1 MAFSANFLKNF
12 APKICGTLKMFLL
25 SGKTNFYIIKFICKR
40 LWVTWNLNLM
50 SSVVF
55 QASKTYIFFGN
66 LTAELVWKSFS
77 GRNNSLQSP
86 TVFWFSS
93 YLIVVYMV
101 WKNQSR
107 ELRTLIRWVL
117 GSQTFKN
124 AKKSACNVFF
134 VLSRHYG
141 FMNCFQIKNFVFSH
155 IIPSGVST
163 CKKLTF

>member
-1 MAFSANFLKNF
+1 
-12 APKICGTLKMFLL
+12 MFLL
-25 SGKTNFYIIKFICKR
+25 SGKTNFYIIKFKCKR
-40 LWVTWNLNLM
+40 LWVMWNLNFM

-77 GRNNSLQSP
+77 GRNNSLQPP
-86 TVFWFSS
+86 TIFWFSS

-107 ELRTLIRWVL
+107 ELGTLIRWVL
-117 GSQTFKN
+117 ESQTSKMQKN
-124 AKKSACNVFF
+124 LLAMFFF

-141 FMNCFQIKNFVFSH
+141 FMDCFQIKNFVFSH
-155 IIPSGVST
+155 IIPIGVST

>member
-1 MAFSANFLKNF
+1 
-12 APKICGTLKMFLL
+12 
-25 SGKTNFYIIKFICKR
+25 
-40 LWVTWNLNLM
+40 M
-50 SSVVF
+50 SSVIL

-77 GRNNSLQSP
+77 GRNNSLQPP
-86 TVFWFSS
+86 TVFLFSS

-117 GSQTFKN
+117 ESQTFKN
-124 AKKSACNVFF
+124 AKKFACNVFFF

-141 FMNCFQIKNFVFSH
+141 FMKCFQIKNFVFSH

-163 CKKLTF
+163 CKKLTFQDQLFQKNKALKSICTYFEHPILEFSV

>member
-1 MAFSANFLKNF
+1 
-12 APKICGTLKMFLL
+12 MFLL
-25 SGKTNFYIIKFICKR
+25 SGKTNFYITKFVCKR
-40 LWVTWNLNLM
+40 LWVMWNLNFM

-77 GRNNSLQSP
+77 GRNNSLQPP

-107 ELRTLIRWVL
+107 ELGTLIRWVL
-117 GSQTFKN
+117 ESQTSKMQKN
-124 AKKSACNVFF
+124 LLAMFFF

-141 FMNCFQIKNFVFSH
+141 FMKCFQIKNFVFSH